1 MAQRD
6 PTKYPA
12 RMGKRWEDEED
23 IKLLTS
29 IQENKSIADIAI
41 EHDRTIGGINS
52 RRKGLATDY
61 WFNDKMPIEEII
73 TITGLSKYEIEETIQ
88 RRTIADN
95 IKKIKIEL
103 KNSTKLARASPPPQP
118 QSNEIADLRKEL
130 IELKKSMMEMLQL
143 IKTLTQTNYRHVKGY
158 DLD

>member
-1 MAQRD
+1 LD
-6 PTKYPA
+6 
-12 RMGKRWEDEED
+12 
-23 IKLLTS
+23 
-29 IQENKSIADIAI
+29 
-41 EHDRTIGGINS
+41 
-52 RRKGLATDY
+52 TDY

-95 IKKIKIEL
+95 IKKMKIEL
-103 KNSTKLARASPPPQP
+103 KNSTKMARASPPPQP

-158 DLD
+158 DLH